1 MLTFLPLHAVCLDMY
16 LGFLPDTHCN
26 TIHTNASLL
35 DDVASNVLKRL
46 GDTIFGR
53 STSHFQITDRC
64 ADNMFI
70 RVFTGRINVEEEARN
85 SSKRRDPGS
94 SPGLSPSGTRW
105 SLRLRRIFIYSIYT
119 RFQLEEDQH
128 DHLQWQY
135 RQRC

>member
-1 MLTFLPLHAVCLDMY
+1 MLTFLPLYAVCLDMY

-35 DDVASNVLKRL
+35 DDGASNVLKRF

-64 ADNMFI
+64 ANSMFI
-70 RVFTGRINVEEEARN
+70 RVFTGRIKVGEEARN
-85 SSKRRDPGS
+85 SSKNVESSKRRDPRS

-105 SLRLRRIFIYSIYT
+105 SLRLRRIFIYGIYDIHSI
-119 RFQLEEDQH
+119 
-128 DHLQWQY
+128 
-135 RQRC
+135 